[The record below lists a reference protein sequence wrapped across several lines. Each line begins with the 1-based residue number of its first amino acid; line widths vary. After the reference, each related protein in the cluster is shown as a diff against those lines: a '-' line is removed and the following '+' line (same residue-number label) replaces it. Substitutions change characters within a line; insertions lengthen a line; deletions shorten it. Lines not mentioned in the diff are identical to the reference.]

1 LRRPRHEPRAC
12 LAGARPAQ
20 LLADEAAAAQLPA
33 EMLERRQTLR
43 GPRARQ
49 ARAWLVARSPQV

>member
-1 LRRPRHEPRAC
+1 MAQILTK
-12 LAGARPAQ
+12 GARPST